1 VARLLLASSTIQ
13 ENKVLSNGGI
23 TVTFF
28 FRAIPIALIFSS
40 AWAGSTDAEVERIL
54 AEYLK
59 LHRVLAL
66 DTTEG
71 VDAAAEAI
79 VQLAS
84 STSAAGESR
93 SMFQEIAVA
102 AAALEGKGLEEARAE
117 FFNLSRPLMVYLH
130 NHYSGDGNYYRYFCP
145 MVQKGWVQDD
155 QDVRNPYHGSSMLRC
170 GELVGEP
177 GHGGHSH

>member
-1 VARLLLASSTIQ
+1 M
-13 ENKVLSNGGI
+13 
-23 TVTFF
+23 TFF
-28 FRAIPIALIFSS
+28 FRVILIASIFSS
-40 AWAGSTDAEVERIL
+40 AWASSTDAEVERIL

-84 STSAAGESR
+84 STSAAGENR
-93 SMFQEIAVA
+93 SLFREIEAA
-102 AAALEGKGLEEARAE
+102 AAALKGKGLEEAREE

-130 NHYSGDGNYYRYFCP
+130 NHYSGDGNYYRYFCS
-145 MVQKGWVQDD
+145 MVQKGWVQEDR
-155 QDVRNPYHGSSMLRC
+155 DVRNPYHGSSMLKC
-170 GELVGEP
+170 GELVGQP
-177 GHGGHSH
+177 GHGDHSH